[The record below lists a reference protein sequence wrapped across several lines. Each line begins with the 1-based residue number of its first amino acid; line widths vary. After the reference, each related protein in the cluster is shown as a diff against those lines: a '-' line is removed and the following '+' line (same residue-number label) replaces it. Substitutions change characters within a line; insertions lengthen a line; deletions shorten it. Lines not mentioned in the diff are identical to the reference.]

1 METLSPFETEVLQLF
16 WQHGQLTATEAHAL
30 LQAQRELAY
39 TTVKTIIDRLE
50 RKGALAREAQVGR
63 TIVYRALVD
72 PRATRRN
79 QVQRFLSSFFR
90 GNRKDLLTA
99 LLEEE
104 QLSLDELAYLQRVVA
119 QGQSREGE
127 EP

>member
-1 METLSPFETEVLQLF
+1 METLSPFEQEVLQLF
-16 WQHGQLTATEAHAL
+16 WQRGHMTAREAHAML
-30 LQAQRELAY
+30 DAQRELAY

-72 PRATRRN
+72 PRATRRG
-79 QVQRFLSSFFR
+79 QVQRFLASFFR
-90 GNRKDLLTA
+90 GNRQDLLTA

-119 QGQSREGE
+119 QGQIREGE